1 MGLPLLVADLAL
13 FGACLAYE
21 LFLEKELE
29 KFRLVLPN
37 GVEVTGK
44 DMMATICRTYDLIG
58 QLTLTKGVA
67 LAGVR
72 VVIVSSGS
80 LKKVS
85 LETLRNVLTAL
96 KAYAEKVLPIEERAI
111 LSAVVRRGISKSAY
125 IESPRTKR
133 ELIEEFVEP
142 LADSTEVSG
151 QLETLLVKPKEL
163 EFYGLGYL
171 EVFGIENINISSEA
185 IEKIAKAIDSRIAD
199 LKKKVKKSEIPEVES
214 IITYLKELRENIIS
228 TRGFGLA
235 FTAIS
240 TGERGL
246 ASILA
251 YSKHVLNALGDVQPF
266 VISGFRDVLPHVL
279 TPQYF
284 SKFYQVSE
292 NIVREAQLG
301 LSKSMRFVH
310 REAGGVL
317 FGDALFFIPEK
328 ERAIFA
334 SSAFDYM
341 LEFFGAKPKIVEQ
354 IGKGNLIVRVRAI
367 MDEKRIPSET
377 WSFLEDI
384 DFAPRLDIKRLQGFK
399 KAYSRIVASY
409 KEKTIDFKVGK
420 WWRHPALLLVPPVA
434 FHLFSGVGEDSMYW
448 PKECKIPFGVAQEEL
463 IGGEGEVG

>member
-1 MGLPLLVADLAL
+1 VGLPLLVADLAL

-29 KFRLVLPN
+29 KFRLILPN

-58 QLTLTKGVA
+58 QLTLAKGVT

-72 VVIVSSGS
+72 VVIVSSKG
-80 LKKVS
+80 LRNVS

-111 LSAVVRRGISKSAY
+111 LSAVVRRGISKSVY
-125 IESPRTKR
+125 VKSPKTKR

-151 QLETLLVKPKEL
+151 QLETLFVKPKEL
-163 EFYGLGYL
+163 EFYGFGYI
-171 EVFGIENINISSEA
+171 EVFGIENINISSDA
-185 IEKIAKAIDSRIAD
+185 IQKIIDAIDSRFDELIKPELTSKYPEALCIA
-199 LKKKVKKSEIPEVES
+199 
-214 IITYLKELRENIIS
+214 TYLAELRKSIKS
-228 TRGFGLA
+228 TKGFGLA

-240 TGERGL
+240 TGEYGL
-246 ASILA
+246 TSILS
-251 YSKHVLNALGDVQPF
+251 YSKGMLNALSDVQPF
-266 VISGFRDVLPHVL
+266 VISGYRDVIPHVL

-284 SKFYQVSE
+284 SKFYHVSE
-292 NIVREAQLG
+292 NIVRKAQLG
-301 LSKSMRFVH
+301 LSNSIRFVH
-310 REAGGVL
+310 RETGGVL

-341 LEFFGAKPKIVEQ
+341 LEFFGAKPKIARQ

-384 DFAPRLDIKRLQGFK
+384 NFAPRLDIKRLQGFK
-399 KAYSRIVASY
+399 EAYKRIVASY
-409 KEKTIDFKVGK
+409 REKTIDFKVGK
-420 WWRHPALLLVPPVA
+420 WWRHPALLLVPPVS

-448 PKECKIPFGVAQEEL
+448 PKECKIPFGVAQEEFIG
-463 IGGEGEVG
+463 IGGEVS